1 MDNNAQ
7 EFKGRDLTPEERKD
21 LREGQSLLEMTKT
34 SGWEVI
40 KRMLENRAYHSWV
53 DPRET
58 ESKEEWMW
66 RELNL
71 YHSSQVA
78 MQLLEDIQ
86 KSIDKAEYIGKI
98 ASGEIDQRH
107 MKI

>member
-1 MDNNAQ
+1 MDNNQ
-7 EFKGRDLTPEERKD
+7 EFKGRDLTSEERKE
-21 LREGQSLLEMTKT
+21 LREGQALLETTKT

-58 ESKEEWMW
+58 NSEKEWMW

-71 YHSSQVA
+71 YHNSQVA
-78 MQLLEDIQ
+78 VQLLEDIQ
-86 KSIDKAEYIGKI
+86 KSIDKAEYISKV
-98 ASGEIDQRH
+98 ASGELDQRH

>member
-1 MDNNAQ
+1 MDNNQ
-7 EFKGRDLTPEERKD
+7 EFKGRDLTPEERKE
-21 LREGQSLLEMTKT
+21 LREGQALLETTKT

-58 ESKEEWMW
+58 NSEKEWMW

-71 YHSSQVA
+71 YHNSQVA
-78 MQLLEDIQ
+78 VQLLEDIQ
-86 KSIDKAEYIGKI
+86 KSIDKAEYISKV
-98 ASGEIDQRH
+98 ASGELDQRH

>member
-1 MDNNAQ
+1 MDNNQ
-7 EFKGRDLTPEERKD
+7 ELKGRDLTPEERKE
-21 LREGQSLLEMTKT
+21 LREGQALLEMTGT
-34 SGWEVI
+34 SGWEII

-58 ESKEEWMW
+58 NSEKEWMW

-78 MQLLEDIQ
+78 IQLLEDIQ
-86 KSIDKAEYIGKI
+86 KSIDKAEYISKI
-98 ASGEIDQRH
+98 ATGEIDQRH